1 MPFSRK
7 HFTRKLLKSPKIR
20 KGAKAP
26 SLISILTYSSV
37 KINMKLIRCIA
48 TVLLVIVAI
57 EGVNGEFSNP
67 TVYDIAKWICCI
79 ILICCLF
86 LFNKHK

>member
-1 MPFSRK
+1 
-7 HFTRKLLKSPKIR
+7 
-20 KGAKAP
+20 
-26 SLISILTYSSV
+26 
-37 KINMKLIRCIA
+37 MKLIRCIA

-86 LFNKHK
+86 LFNKHKQRKGE

>member
-1 MPFSRK
+1 
-7 HFTRKLLKSPKIR
+7 
-20 KGAKAP
+20 
-26 SLISILTYSSV
+26 
-37 KINMKLIRCIA
+37 MKLIRCIA
-48 TVLLVIVAI
+48 IVLLVIVAI

-86 LFNKHK
+86 LFNKHKQRKGEK